1 MISILI
7 FRLAI
12 AVLLIIAVLLAIEPM
27 DLRK

>member
-1 MISILI
+1 MTLVT

-12 AVLLIIAVLLAIEPM
+12 AVLLIIAVWITIEPM